1 MYIILFI
8 LLILVLGV
16 VWFINTPQFGA
27 TPTGERL
34 ERIKKSPNYRDGS
47 FQNINPTSV
56 MVEGVNYAT
65 MMKEFMFDRK
75 QHINPPHKIPSV
87 KTELNSLNPDT
98 DILVWFG
105 HSSYFMQTAGK
116 KFLVDPVL
124 SGSASPFSFGVKAFD
139 GADDY
144 KADDMPEIDY
154 LIITH
159 DHWDHLDYKT
169 IMKLKNRVKKVV
181 CSLGVGAHFEYWG
194 FDTANII
201 ELDWYQLANLDSGF
215 TIQSAPAR
223 HFSGRSL
230 KRNQSLWSAFMLR
243 TPSQHIYIGGDGG
256 YDTHFKE
263 IGEKYGPFDL
273 AILEQG
279 QYNEKWRY
287 IHILPSEVLQAAGEL
302 RAKRIFPV
310 HNSKFALAY
319 HPWSEPLEQISE
331 NIKSTSIKLVTPMI
345 GEPVFMNDSLQVF
358 SNWWESVK

>member
-1 MYIILFI
+1 
-8 LLILVLGV
+8 
-16 VWFINTPQFGA
+16 
-27 TPTGERL
+27 
-34 ERIKKSPNYRDGS
+34 
-47 FQNINPTSV
+47 
-56 MVEGVNYAT
+56 
-65 MMKEFMFDRK
+65 
-75 QHINPPHKIPSV
+75 
-87 KTELNSLNPDT
+87 
-98 DILVWFG
+98 
-105 HSSYFMQTAGK
+105 
-116 KFLVDPVL
+116 
-124 SGSASPFSFGVKAFD
+124 
-139 GADDY
+139 
-144 KADDMPEIDY
+144 
-154 LIITH
+154 
-159 DHWDHLDYKT
+159 
-169 IMKLKNRVKKVV
+169 
-181 CSLGVGAHFEYWG
+181 
-194 FDTANII
+194 
-201 ELDWYQLANLDSGF
+201 
-215 TIQSAPAR
+215 
-223 HFSGRSL
+223 
-230 KRNQSLWSAFMLR
+230 MLR